1 MLSTSCVNPF
11 HQGIITMN
19 VPKDRGVKYYHLNV
33 LVVSNRVK
41 VGKTFI
47 PYKTLHVVALLF
59 RIQYKRE
66 GIH

>member
-1 MLSTSCVNPF
+1 
-11 HQGIITMN
+11 MN

-47 PYKTLHVVALLF
+47 PYKTLHVVALLL